1 MKTDKF
7 KILLK
12 FWKNMEKNSEK
23 FEKIMKKVEKF

>member
-7 KILLK
+7 KIFLK